1 MRKLIVFGIGLI
13 GLIVIQAVYA
23 QSCRRV
29 HDFCT
34 ENLPD
39 EEQSKDWSFDNQS
52 KSATFEKG
60 KVYEMSFV
68 AYKDYVYRITTC
80 TDIANGDKV
89 NFEVYHNELVRKEMS
104 SGTRLIKE
112 KILIYDN
119 KTDNDKAYYKFRTE
133 KSEKIYVKIN
143 VPASGDSST
152 KGFKDSEFVCVGV
165 LLQHHRGQKVG
176 F

>member
-1 MRKLIVFGIGLI
+1 M
-13 GLIVIQAVYA
+13 IQATYA

-34 ENLPD
+34 ENLPE
-39 EEQSKDWSFDNQS
+39 EEQSKEWSFDNQS

-68 AYKDYVYRITTC
+68 AYKDFVYRITTC
-80 TDIANGDKV
+80 TDIAEADKV

-104 SGTRLIKE
+104 TGTRLVKE

-119 KTDNDKAYYKFRTE
+119 KTDSDKAYYKFRTE

-165 LLQHHRGQKVG
+165 LLQHRRGQKVG